1 MYDYQ
6 PRPLPIGPPSAEPSS
21 TVGPSVSM
29 VELPS
34 HGKRV
39 DFSISHYA
47 RKTTTEE
54 HQNTKKESLTTQ
66 PEDR

>member
-6 PRPLPIGPPSAEPSS
+6 PRPLPIGPLSDVSSTAEPPS

-34 HGKRV
+34 HGK
-39 DFSISHYA
+39 S
-47 RKTTTEE
+47 
-54 HQNTKKESLTTQ
+54 
-66 PEDR
+66 